1 MPKNEIFQTKNLV
14 RLALVAALYAALT
27 LALPGLSFGA
37 IQFRFSEILVL
48 LCFYRKDY
56 SISLILGC
64 FIANC
69 FSPMEQEEMRVFT
82 RFPERAEELLKRW
95 TADNFV
101 ELCRKLNAE
110 VRGSLINSGLTPPP
124 TVITIKDMKTR
135 WGSCTPAKGHISI
148 NIRLAPYPRQT
159 VLSVVWHEY
168 AHYWHRDHSARF
180 YAFLEAHFP
189 EYRRW
194 NSLLK

>member
-27 LALPGLSFGA
+27 LALPGLSFPA

-69 FSPMEQEEMRVFT
+69 FSPMALMDFRYAGYSYRGHSDVLYQEYLVGFAASCCKQRNHHCDRAAGLLRKRAARMVQHADCWRRRACGSHHYRVRTVQAGVRAQQQTDERDRREQAELLQEE
-82 RFPERAEELLKRW
+82 A
-95 TADNFV
+95 
-101 ELCRKLNAE
+101 
-110 VRGSLINSGLTPPP
+110 G
-124 TVITIKDMKTR
+124 
-135 WGSCTPAKGHISI
+135 
-148 NIRLAPYPRQT
+148 
-159 VLSVVWHEY
+159 
-168 AHYWHRDHSARF
+168 
-180 YAFLEAHFP
+180 
-189 EYRRW
+189 
-194 NSLLK
+194 

>member
-27 LALPGLSFGA
+27 LALPGLSFPA

-69 FSPMEQEEMRVFT
+69 FSPMALMDMIFGTLATAIAVIPMFYIKNIWLASLLPVVSNGIIIAIELLVCYGAARMVQHADCWRRRACGSHHYRVRTVQAGVRAQQQTDERDRREQAELLQEE
-82 RFPERAEELLKRW
+82 A
-95 TADNFV
+95 
-101 ELCRKLNAE
+101 
-110 VRGSLINSGLTPPP
+110 G
-124 TVITIKDMKTR
+124 
-135 WGSCTPAKGHISI
+135 
-148 NIRLAPYPRQT
+148 
-159 VLSVVWHEY
+159 
-168 AHYWHRDHSARF
+168 
-180 YAFLEAHFP
+180 
-189 EYRRW
+189 
-194 NSLLK
+194 